1 MVCNGIV
8 WWVAGRYRE
17 RWSRRVIYCTLDI
30 DTDTSH
36 PNHNTQLRGDT
47 TQSWWYYFMQG
58 YIWTLFDNNLRTP
71 LYIIQTSRAHQVPR
85 VQCNITQS
93 PAKNFIRS
101 AITLLKILYRI
112 HHTPGPRRKV
122 KYVGVKMSREE
133 NIRSLFVLDSRYK
146 LQLLE
151 ALITHP
157 CSCNY

>member
-1 MVCNGIV
+1 M
-8 WWVAGRYRE
+8 
-17 RWSRRVIYCTLDI
+17 IYCTLDI

-36 PNHNTQLRGDT
+36 PDHNTQHGE
-47 TQSWWYYFMQG
+47 TQLSHDDIIFLCKVTF
-58 YIWTLFDNNLRTP
+58 TLFDNKRTAQN
-71 LYIIQTSRAHQVPR
+71 IILTSRAHQVPR

-133 NIRSLFVLDSRYK
+133 NILSLFVLDSRYK

>member
-1 MVCNGIV
+1 MHC
-8 WWVAGRYRE
+8 
-17 RWSRRVIYCTLDI
+17 
-30 DTDTSH
+30 
-36 PNHNTQLRGDT
+36 
-47 TQSWWYYFMQG
+47 
-58 YIWTLFDNNLRTP
+58 IWTIFDNSLRTP

-101 AITLLKILYRI
+101 AITLLKILYGI

>member
-1 MVCNGIV
+1 MVA
-8 WWVAGRYRE
+8 AGRYRE

>member
-1 MVCNGIV
+1 MVA
-8 WWVAGRYRE
+8 AGRYRE
-17 RWSRRVIYCTLDI
+17 RWSGRVIYCTLDI

-36 PNHNTQLRGDT
+36 PNHNTQLPGDT
-47 TQSWWYYFMQG
+47 TQSWYYYFMQG
-58 YIWTLFDNNLRTP
+58 YIWTLFDNYLRTP
-71 LYIIQTSRAHQVPR
+71 QNIILTSRAHQVPR

-101 AITLLKILYRI
+101 AITLLKILYGI

>member
-1 MVCNGIV
+1 MEQ
-8 WWVAGRYRE
+8 AGDLLHSRY
-17 RWSRRVIYCTLDI
+17 WYGYL
-30 DTDTSH
+30 TSQPQH
-36 PNHNTQLRGDT
+36 TTRGDT

-58 YIWTLFDNNLRTP
+58 YIWTLSDNNLRTAQN
-71 LYIIQTSRAHQVPR
+71 IIQTSRAHQVPR

-101 AITLLKILYRI
+101 AITLLKILYGI